1 LKVMPEALS
10 PDICKFLDY
19 GMHLQVLAFDAND
32 FKDPVIACAKAANAQ
47 IYVDRLGDA
56 DTPDTW
62 QKAIDLG
69 AAGIQTNLP
78 AELATWLRAHNLA
91 TH

>member
-1 LKVMPEALS
+1 MPEAIT
-10 PDICKFLDY
+10 PDICKFLVR
-19 GMHLQVLAFDAND
+19 GVQPQVMAFDASD
-32 FKDPVIACAKAANAQ
+32 FKDPVIACAKQANAE

-56 DTPDTW
+56 DNAETW

-69 AAGIQTNLP
+69 ASGIQTNLP
-78 AELATWLRAHNLA
+78 AELATYLRAHNLA